1 MKLLA
6 ENGPTDIHAIME
18 HINNVMRN
26 GTTTNQLGN
35 VLSRDKRFVVCG
47 MTRVDSMLS
56 GSHEIT
62 VWDLKEEVLAEID
75 CECITTDMG
84 GKCTHCLRGP
94 RSFAERLP
102 GILEKE
108 VRRP

>member
-1 MKLLA
+1 
-6 ENGPTDIHAIME
+6 
-18 HINNVMRN
+18 MRH

-75 CECITTDMG
+75 CECIT
-84 GKCTHCLRGP
+84 RGP
-94 RSFAERLP
+94 KSFAERLP